1 MRAHSFRAESG
12 DGRSWTVAAIVGL
25 QSLAA
30 AFFVADAA
38 GDLQRDGLS
47 AHIAVEAPVAV
58 SLLAGIAFGAWR
70 LRTMLA
76 DARRRDA
83 ALAAASGALGEV
95 IRAHFAQWGL
105 TAAEADVALFALK
118 GCDVAEI
125 ARLRSTAAGTV
136 RAQLAR
142 AYAKAG
148 VGSRAALVSL
158 FIEDLLSGVPAPQRS
173 ARLDQHQAK

>member
-1 MRAHSFRAESG
+1 MRIPTVRGESG
-12 DGRSWTVAAIVGL
+12 EGRTWTVAAIVAL

-30 AFFVADAA
+30 AFFVADAFA
-38 GDLQRDGLS
+38 DLQRDGLS
-47 AHIAVEAPVAV
+47 AHIAIEGPVAV
-58 SLLAGIAFGAWR
+58 SLFAGIVFGAWR

-76 DARRRDA
+76 DGRRRDV

-95 IRAHFAQWGL
+95 IRAHFSEWGL

-125 ARLRSTAAGTV
+125 ARLRNTATGTV
-136 RAQLAR
+136 RAQLTR

-158 FIEDLLSGVPAPQRS
+158 FIEDLLNGVPFPAAQR
-173 ARLDQHQAK
+173 AA

>member
-1 MRAHSFRAESG
+1 MSSQTVLSQSG
-12 DGRSWTVAAIVGL
+12 DGRTWTVAAIVVL

-30 AFFVADAA
+30 AFFVADALA
-38 GDLQRDGLS
+38 DLQRDGLS
-47 AHIAVEAPVAV
+47 AHVAIEGPVAV
-58 SLLAGIAFGAWR
+58 SLFAGIVFGAWR

-95 IRAHFAQWGL
+95 IQAHFAEWGL

-125 ARLRSTAAGTV
+125 ARLRNTATGTV

-158 FIEDLLSGVPAPQRS
+158 FIEDLLDGVPVPAPRRAAS
-173 ARLDQHQAK
+173 

>member
-1 MRAHSFRAESG
+1 MRVHAFRSKSG
-12 DGRSWTVAAIVGL
+12 DGQTWTVAAIVAL
-25 QSLAA
+25 QSLSA
-30 AFFVADAA
+30 AFFVADAFA
-38 GDLQRDGLS
+38 DLQRDGIS
-47 AHIAVEAPVAV
+47 AHIAVEGPIAV
-58 SLLAGIAFGAWR
+58 SLFAGIAFGARR

-76 DARRRDA
+76 DARRRDS

-95 IRAHFAQWGL
+95 VQAQFAEWRL

-118 GCDVAEI
+118 GCDVAQI
-125 ARLRSTAAGTV
+125 ARLRSTATGTV

-158 FIEDLLSGVPAPQRS
+158 FIEDLLNDVPVPA
-173 ARLDQHQAK
+173 ARRAA

>member
-1 MRAHSFRAESG
+1 MSARLLRESG
-12 DGRSWTVAAIVGL
+12 DGHAWTVAAIVAL

-30 AFFVADAA
+30 AFFVVDALA
-38 GDLQRDGLS
+38 DLQRDGLS
-47 AHIAVEAPVAV
+47 AHIAVEIPVALA
-58 SLLAGIAFGAWR
+58 LLAGIVFGAR
-70 LRTMLA
+70 QLRMMVA

-83 ALAAASGALGEV
+83 ALAAASGALADV
-95 IRAHFAQWGL
+95 IRARFADWGL
-105 TAAEADVALFALK
+105 TLAEADVALFALK

-125 ARLRSTAAGTV
+125 SRLRKTAAGTV

-158 FIEDLLSGVPAPQRS
+158 FIEDLLDREPAMPC
-173 ARLDQHQAK
+173 AA